1 MFLADGGR
9 ARASEWTV
17 DSGGGVAAHLFLL
30 AFSPREPGRSIDHAR
45 SAIRRRIPLPLSR
58 LPSILFPTMTSH
70 EDEGE
75 HDESPSHPPS
85 LLAAMEERVHAV
97 QTHSL
102 DCLSGRSPQ
111 VRASA
116 PRQITTDRV
125 VEQGALSHISQPC
138 ASQVCSPV
146 WCPARALLC
155 HR

>member
-1 MFLADGGR
+1 M
-9 ARASEWTV
+9 
-17 DSGGGVAAHLFLL
+17 DSDGGGVAAHLFLL

-45 SAIRRRIPLPLSR
+45 SAIRRRIP
-58 LPSILFPTMTSH
+58 SIPFPTMTSH
-70 EDEGE
+70 EEEGE

-85 LLAAMEERVHAV
+85 LAPRRDGRAGPRSADRR
-97 QTHSL
+97 THL
-102 DCLSGRSPQ
+102 IVCLSGRSPQ

-146 WCPARALLC
+146 CARSGLALLC